1 MKEKNQIKTN
11 KQNSKNSGSV
21 GSQNIYCNCSQG
33 KSRRYFNHKKIIDFY
48 KRKMILKELRIKNI
62 MVKIIIQN

>member
-1 MKEKNQIKTN
+1 MKEKNLIKTN

-48 KRKMILKELRIKNI
+48 KRKMILKEL
-62 MVKIIIQN
+62 